1 MDFLYL
7 GIVVLFFFLTW
18 GLMHACER
26 LQDRQSG
33 DKP

>member
-18 GLMHACER
+18 GLMRACEG
-26 LQDRQSG
+26 LQDRHSG